1 MCGKMMEPK
10 VSVIVPI
17 YKAEKYIER
26 CCASLFGQT
35 LDCIEYIFV
44 DDKSPDDSIRVVQ
57 NVLIRYPHR
66 NGWVKIIVNEENK
79 GVAYSRQ
86 KGLEAATGEFVIH
99 CDSDDWVDAD
109 AYSIAYNCAVQENAD
124 VVRFGHIV
132 EYSDGCKHECSYPS
146 KDFFTKQIGF
156 NISPQTGSVW
166 GGLVRRYLLELHSIK
181 FPQNT
186 NWGEDFCVSIA
197 SLLVSRKTIC
207 LSECYYHYW
216 QNSESITH
224 TITKEKCL
232 ELVKIG
238 GIVEEFL
245 KSVGLLSKYTFQL
258 NYLKF
263 QSKAVLLRD
272 KSVRDFSLWE
282 SIYPECHKDV
292 MKYDYPFY
300 FKVASWLVL
309 NDFKRLACFL
319 FLLKDKK
326 DNL

>member
-1 MCGKMMEPK
+1 MEK
-10 VSVIVPI
+10 ISVIVPV

-26 CCASLFGQT
+26 CCTNLFGQT

-44 DDKSPDDSIRVVQ
+44 DDKSPDDSVGLIQ
-57 NVLIRYPHR
+57 KVLSHYPHR
-66 NGWVKIIVNEENK
+66 DGWVKIISNEENK

-86 KGLEAATGEFVIH
+86 KGLEVATGEFVIH
-99 CDSDDWVDAD
+99 CDSDDWVDIE
-109 AYSIAYNCAVQENAD
+109 AYEKVYNCAIEENAD
-124 VVRFGHIV
+124 VVRFGYVV
-132 EYSDGCKHECSYPS
+132 EHSNGDKNYVDYSSQDYYM
-146 KDFFTKQIGF
+146 TNVIF
-156 NISPQTGSVW
+156 NIAPRTGSLCV
-166 GGLVRRYLLELHSIK
+166 GLVRREILEQYSIR

-207 LSECYYHYW
+207 LPGCYYHYW
-216 QNSESITH
+216 QNLESITH

-238 GIVEEFL
+238 GIVEEFI
-245 KSVGLLSKYTFQL
+245 KSVGLHFKYAFQL

-263 QSKAVLLRD
+263 QSKAILLRN

-300 FKVASWLVL
+300 FKVASWLVF
-309 NDFKRLACFL
+309 NDFKRFAGLL
-319 FLLKDKK
+319 LSLKDK
-326 DNL
+326 L

>member
-1 MCGKMMEPK
+1 MMEPK
-10 VSVIVPI
+10 VSVIIPV

-35 LDCIEYIFV
+35 LDCIEYIFI
-44 DDKSPDDSIRVVQ
+44 DDKSPDDSVGLIQ
-57 NVLIRYPHR
+57 KVLTRYPHR
-66 NGWVKIIVNEENK
+66 DGWVKIITNEENK

-99 CDSDDWVDAD
+99 CDSDDWVDIE
-109 AYSIAYNCAVQENAD
+109 AYEKIYNCAIKENAD
-124 VVRFGHIV
+124 VVRFGYIV
-132 EYSDGCKHECSYPS
+132 EYSNGSKKRVSYS
-146 KDFFTKQIGF
+146 LQGHSESSLIF
-156 NISPQTGSVW
+156 NISPKTGSVW
-166 GGLVRRYLLELHSIK
+166 GALVRREILERYSIK
-181 FPQNT
+181 FPQGT
-186 NWGEDFCVSIA
+186 NWGEDFCVSIS

-207 LSECYYHYW
+207 LPDCYYHYW

-238 GIVEEFL
+238 GIVEDFL
-245 KSVGLLSKYTFQL
+245 KDVGLLSKYTFQL

-263 QSKAVLLRD
+263 QSKAVLLRN

-300 FKVASWLVL
+300 FRVASWLVS

-319 FLLKDKK
+319 FFLIDKK

>member
-1 MCGKMMEPK
+1 MMEPK

-26 CCASLFGQT
+26 CCASLFDQT

-57 NVLIRYPHR
+57 NVLTRYPHR
-66 NGWVKIIVNEENK
+66 NGWVKIIMNEENK

-99 CDSDDWVDAD
+99 CDSDDWVDID
-109 AYSIAYNCAVQENAD
+109 TYEKVYNCAIEESAD
-124 VVRFGHIV
+124 VVRFGYVV
-132 EYSDGCKHECSYPS
+132 EYSNGS
-146 KDFFTKQIGF
+146 KNRVPYSSQDYYMGNVTF
-156 NISPQTGSVW
+156 NIAPKTGSVC
-166 GGLVRRYLLELHSIK
+166 GGAVRRKILEQYSIK

-207 LSECYYHYW
+207 LPECYYHYW

-224 TITKEKCL
+224 TITKEKCM
-232 ELVKIG
+232 ELVQIG

-245 KSVGLLSKYTFQL
+245 KSVGLLHKYTFQL

-263 QSKAVLLRD
+263 QSKAVLLRNQY
-272 KSVRDFSLWE
+272 VRDFSLWK
-282 SIYPECHKDV
+282 SIYPESHKDV
-292 MKYDYPFY
+292 MKYNYPLY
-300 FKVASWLVL
+300 FRIVSWLVL
-309 NDFKRLACFL
+309 NDFKRLADFFL
-319 FLLKDKK
+319 SLKDKK
-326 DNL
+326 DKL